1 VAAKVVEEIAA
12 EAANDAT
19 AEAGI
24 VIQYKLLVALLRHLL
39 VLKLQQKKISD
50 GNTAEVA
57 QEKNVSK
64 GIVIREPATSQSRE
78 QAVPKDVSSK
88 KTVRKTRAK
97 RKRSAAG
104 IIPAVEVPK
113 VEHMGSEM
121 EVIPSIEIEDDI
133 PDIEGTFA
141 QDPNDNAPLEDM
153 ADVHDSYDAVLADF
167 QEENVQS
174 AVPKLEVTSPA
185 IKNTSPTKIGKLV
198 SCYPLLLLFGLS
210 CIYNSASW
218 S

>member
-1 VAAKVVEEIAA
+1 
-12 EAANDAT
+12 
-19 AEAGI
+19 
-24 VIQYKLLVALLRHLL
+24 
-39 VLKLQQKKISD
+39 
-50 GNTAEVA
+50 
-57 QEKNVSK
+57 
-64 GIVIREPATSQSRE
+64 
-78 QAVPKDVSSK
+78 
-88 KTVRKTRAK
+88 
-97 RKRSAAG
+97 
-104 IIPAVEVPK
+104 
-113 VEHMGSEM
+113 MGSEV
-121 EVIPSIEIEDDI
+121 EVIPSTEIEDDI